1 MKNIKSFVII
11 FSLFLVECSY
21 MNAMDYETQKIM
33 MLLAPWMDR
42 KELAS
47 QYMEEAIQSNSVK
60 KIEETIQKTKV
71 ITIFN
76 PETKIIDLQVGRL
89 SDSMEY
95 SLFMEWLDF
104 ANTTEEPQKKADSI
118 AKNSSSWWCSLQ

>member
-33 MLLAPWMDR
+33 VLLTPWIER
-42 KELAS
+42 KELAL
-47 QYMEEAIQSNSVK
+47 QYMDEAIQSNSVK
-60 KIEETIQKTKV
+60 KVEETIQKIKV

-76 PETKIIDLQVGRL
+76 PETKIIDLQVGQL
-89 SDSMEY
+89 SDSIEY
-95 SLFMEWLDF
+95 SLFMRWLDL
-104 ANTTEEPQKKADSI
+104 ANNTEEPQKKADSI